1 MLFTVSRLPLTAYS
15 EMYAALKNHLATWLF
30 QLRGPQTGVIVLVQR
45 RVFILP
51 TRQGLVFAAV
61 LVLMLI
67 GSVNYSLSL
76 GFVLTFLL
84 VAMGINAMIYTF
96 RNLANLQLSAART
109 QSVFAGEKA
118 QFAVCIDNPGQTDRY
133 SVGLTHDKKES
144 TFVDVPAQRMTVA
157 SIGIPALRRGLL
169 RPGRLTLFTRYPLG
183 LYYGWAYLELDMQ
196 CIVYPRPAPRGLPLP
211 PAESNAGLGAQR
223 GEGQEDFA
231 GLRQYHPGDSPR
243 HIAWKAA
250 ARDQGLLT
258 KQFSGRADTELW
270 LDWRQLPPRMDVE
283 EKLSRMTRWVLDA
296 HALGT
301 SFGLRMPGRT
311 VALGSGDAQRERCL
325 EALAL
330 FETPHQNDPSHDQP
344 A

>member
-1 MLFTVSRLPLTAYS
+1 
-15 EMYAALKNHLATWLF
+15 MYAALKNHLATWLF

-51 TRQGLVFAAV
+51 TRQGFVFAAV
-61 LVLMLI
+61 LVLMLT

-84 VAMGINAMIYTF
+84 VAMGINAMLYTF
-96 RNLANLQLSAART
+96 RNLANLRISAART
-109 QSVFAGEKA
+109 PSVFAGEKA

-133 SVGLTHDKKES
+133 SIGLTHDNKES
-144 TFVDVPAQRMTVA
+144 TFVDVPAQRMVFA
-157 SIGIPALRRGLL
+157 SIGIPAARRGLL

-183 LYYGWAYLELDMQ
+183 IYYAWAYLELDIQ
-196 CIVYPRPAPRGLPLP
+196 CIVYPRPAPPGLPLP
-211 PAESNAGLGAQR
+211 PSESNAGVGAPR
-223 GEGQEDFA
+223 GQGQEDFA

-250 ARDQGLLT
+250 ARGQGLLT
-258 KQFSGRADTELW
+258 KQFSGQADTELW
-270 LDWRQLPPRMDVE
+270 LEWRQLPPLMDVE

-296 HALGT
+296 HALGM
-301 SFGLRMPGRT
+301 SFGLRLAGKT
-311 VALGSGDAQRERCL
+311 IALGSGDTQRERCL

-330 FETPHQNDPSHDQP
+330 FEYSQDQITVHVHPDPSHDQP